1 MVYTIKNCCIEVPEL
16 EYEDGAQTIFLYTR
30 GREGNPP
37 EELKQL
43 LHYMEHSSIEN
54 ASTES
59 LKKLHLMVTA
69 VKRDGEVGLAY
80 MKSFEREERIR
91 KQGEAEGRKAGLEE
105 GKKAGLEEG
114 LQEGKEVEII
124 KLGSKFGKS
133 DAEILALLQEE
144 LQITEEQAKQVLEKY
159 GKTLDL

>member
-1 MVYTIKNCCIEVPEL
+1 
-16 EYEDGAQTIFLYTR
+16 
-30 GREGNPP
+30 
-37 EELKQL
+37 
-43 LHYMEHSSIEN
+43 
-54 ASTES
+54 
-59 LKKLHLMVTA
+59 MVTA

-91 KQGEAEGRKAGLEE
+91 KQ
-105 GKKAGLEEG
+105 GLEEG

>member
-1 MVYTIKNCCIEVPEL
+1 
-16 EYEDGAQTIFLYTR
+16 
-30 GREGNPP
+30 
-37 EELKQL
+37 
-43 LHYMEHSSIEN
+43 
-54 ASTES
+54 
-59 LKKLHLMVTA
+59 MVTD

-91 KQGEAEGRKAGLEE
+91 KQGLK
-105 GKKAGLEEG
+105 EG

>member
-1 MVYTIKNCCIEVPEL
+1 MMGNYDDLRDVIVIFIMPYD
-16 EYEDGAQTIFLYTR
+16 DGDRTIFLYTGGTKGHPTEQLR
-30 GREGNPP
+30 
-37 EELKQL
+37 QL
-43 LHYMEHSSIEN
+43 LHYMENSVAKN
-54 ASTES
+54 ACIKE
-59 LKKLHLMVTA
+59 LQELHKMVVA
-69 VKRDGEVGLAY
+69 VKQDGEVGLAY

-91 KQGEAEGRKAGLEE
+91 KQGLK
-105 GKKAGLEEG
+105 EG

-124 KLGSKFGKS
+124 KLGRKFGKS

>member
-1 MVYTIKNCCIEVPEL
+1 MISRWRIRNLNNPKI
-16 EYEDGAQTIFLYTR
+16 AQIHHVVHKV
-30 GREGNPP
+30 
-37 EELKQL
+37 KQD
-43 LHYMEHSSIEN
+43 
-54 ASTES
+54 
-59 LKKLHLMVTA
+59 K
-69 VKRDGEVGLAY
+69 EVGVAY
-80 MKSFEREERIR
+80 MKWADFVRETEEDAR
-91 KQGEAEGRKAGLEE
+91 EAGMKAGLEEGKKAGMKAGLEE

-124 KLGSKFGKS
+124 KLGRKFGKS